1 MAKAQVENGAQVHA
15 EFQIDLCKGDFGAL
29 TQKIIVILQILDINM
44 DEGMIDG
51 CWAMTKFCN
60 LIASEPGILI
70 FDEM

>member
-1 MAKAQVENGAQVHA
+1 MLNFKSIFAR
-15 EFQIDLCKGDFGAL
+15 GDFGAE
-29 TQKIIVILQILDINM
+29 TQKIIVLLQILDINM